1 MLFWIIAALL
11 SLGVVFFVTRPF
23 FKDVTEVSNAAAYDV
38 EVYKRQLRELEREV
52 SEGLVSEQEAGA
64 ARAEIGR
71 RLLRADATLGEEG
84 TNGTSLGL
92 TRALT
97 VILALTIPASAT
109 AVYLAVGQPG
119 AVDAPYAGRLAE
131 VQQARAQQQ
140 TEDGNL
146 GAMARQLSER
156 LENEPEDGDG
166 WLLLARTYM
175 ALQRFADAV
184 VAFDRAAQIKPQD
197 PMLFSSMGEAMVFK
211 AEGVV
216 TPEAVNAFQR
226 AANLSGDTNVEP
238 RSAYYLAQGLYQT
251 GRRDEALNSWI
262 ALAQAGA
269 PTDPWYPA
277 VYQRVLE
284 VSEELGKPV
293 DGVIAEPQQA
303 PPAQIAASGSSNA
316 PGPTAED
323 VEAAAQL
330 SPEERAAMIE
340 GMINGL
346 AARLEDEPGDFDGWM
361 RLIRARSVSG
371 DVPGAERDLATA
383 LEAFSR
389 APFPRR
395 ALLQLAQEFDLTP
408 PDGFS
413 FDDVSSAPATNADT
427 SGSTSSETSSAPGPT
442 AEDMAAAQEMSEED
456 RMAMIEGMVAGLAA
470 RLEDE
475 PNNREGWFRL
485 ARSYNVLGRPEEAV
499 AALENASKAFP
510 DDNEFK
516 LLRARVLR
524 AMQNTQTTVTGQTL
538 LAEVVATDP
547 TNVEANWFLA
557 IGAIST
563 GDKEAARGFFD
574 AALSGL
580 PDGSQ
585 EKDQLRRQS
594 EALLQ

>member
-1 MLFWIIAALL
+1 MMFWIIAALL

-23 FKDVTEVSNAAAYDV
+23 FKDADVVSTSAAYDV

-52 SEGLVSEQEAGA
+52 ADGLVSEQEAGA

-71 RLLRADATLGEEG
+71 RLLRADSELE
-84 TNGTSLGL
+84 TSASKTSTFGFA
-92 TRALT
+92 R
-97 VILALTIPASAT
+97 VIVGFLALTIPASAT
-109 AVYLAVGQPG
+109 SVYLAVGQPG
-119 AVDAPYAGRLAE
+119 VMDAPYAGRLAE
-131 VQQARAQQQ
+131 IQQARAQQQ
-140 TEDGNL
+140 ADDGNL
-146 GAMARQLSER
+146 GAMARQLSDR
-156 LENEPEDGDG
+156 LQNEPEDGDG

-184 VAFDRAAQIKPQD
+184 NAFDRAAQLKPQD

-216 TPEAVNAFQR
+216 TPEAAKAFEK
-226 AANLSGDTNVEP
+226 ASSLSGEGQVEP
-238 RSAYYLAQGLYQT
+238 RSSYYLAQALYQT
-251 GRRDEALNSWI
+251 GRRDEALSAWI
-262 ALAQAGA
+262 ALARAGD

-277 VYQRVLE
+277 VYQRVAE
-284 VSEELGKPV
+284 VSEELSQPFEN
-293 DGVIAEPQQA
+293 VIPEPQQA
-303 PPAQIAASGSSNA
+303 SPAQVAASGSSSA

-346 AARLEDEPGDFDGWM
+346 AARLENEPGDFDGWM

-371 DVPGAERDLATA
+371 DTPGAERDLATA
-383 LEAFSR
+383 LNAFSR

-395 ALLQLAQEFDLTP
+395 ALLQLAQEFELQP
-408 PDGFS
+408 PEGFS
-413 FDDVSSAPATNADT
+413 FDELASAPSSGSSA
-427 SGSTSSETSSAPGPT
+427 SEAAPAPGPS
-442 AEDMAAAQEMSEED
+442 AEEVAAAQEMSEED
-456 RMAMIEGMVAGLAA
+456 RMAMIEGMVAGLAE
-470 RLEDE
+470 RLEEE

-485 ARSYNVLGRPEEAV
+485 ARSYNVLGRPEDAV
-499 AALENASKAFP
+499 TALESATKAFP
-510 DDNEFK
+510 EDNEFK

-524 AMQNTQTTVTGQTL
+524 AMENTQTTVTGQTL

-557 IGAIST
+557 IGALST
-563 GDKEAARGFFD
+563 GDKNAARNFFD

-580 PDGSQ
+580 PDGTQ
-585 EKDQLRRQS
+585 EKDQLKRQS
-594 EALLQ
+594 DALLQ